1 MSRII
6 KAADLKVLIPNE
18 SQTVIPAPSQSD
30 DRPASTGGTVL
41 DSANLIEDA
50 RRKADELVTQAQ
62 SQAESLLA
70 QAEEDVEMFRLQAK
84 EAGFEAG
91 YQEGLVAGREE
102 ALRQAADLVTLLED
116 TVEEAAQVR
125 ASSLQALE
133 DDFLK
138 FSLLL
143 ADKIVKKSVSNDISW
158 LTPIIRDSL
167 HALGQVQEIVIRL
180 NPVDYALIKEE
191 EESLRLKVRAKLQ
204 FESDTSINQGGCL
217 IESENGLIDARL
229 EERLGKIARH
239 LMEVLY
245 DENY

>member
-102 ALRQAADLVTLLED
+102 VLRQGADLVTLLED

-125 ASSLQALE
+125 ASPLQALE

-143 ADKIVKKSVSNDISW
+143 ADKIVKKNVSNDISW
-158 LTPIIRDSL
+158 LTPIISDSL